1 MATKELLKSPISPN
15 AGPTVERRLL
25 HERFRDRLCV
35 NPRLTRKLVSY
46 QGNKNSPGLRWMKY
60 KEGFYG
66 ALVGEFLDDFKPRS
80 ILDPFAGIGTAP
92 LVAAGR
98 GLQATGIEIMPFGV
112 LTGQVIAYAA
122 NGLRK
127 EVFGDA
133 AASLIEEVQS
143 GNGVQESFRFPHV
156 RITEAA
162 FPLETEEGLARA
174 RSFIDEVKDAD
185 VRAMLDFL
193 CMSVLE
199 SVSYTRKDGQYLRW
213 DYRSG
218 RRLRSRVNKG
228 QILPLAEAIR
238 TRASEILEDMESLK
252 DSYGGGSVKLITGSS
267 LERLRRLPSAS
278 YDMVITSPPYA
289 NRYDYT
295 RTYALELAWLGYG
308 QDAFVVMRQSML
320 SATVENRSKRDW
332 LQEAYGDSEL
342 VRTAFETY
350 KSQGAIHEILSIL
363 RQRSKELG
371 NPHVIRLLEGYFL
384 EMAVVIAELGR
395 IVKPGGSVIMIND
408 NVQYHGEEVSVDL
421 ILSDY
426 AERSGFACK
435 QIWALPK
442 GKGIRKPAD
451 GPVWEKGT
459 EEVRLLLGE
468 GRWLSCGMPKG
479 VRR

>member
-1 MATKELLKSPISPN
+1 
-15 AGPTVERRLL
+15 
-25 HERFRDRLCV
+25 
-35 NPRLTRKLVSY
+35 
-46 QGNKNSPGLRWMKY
+46 
-60 KEGFYG
+60 
-66 ALVGEFLDDFKPRS
+66 
-80 ILDPFAGIGTAP
+80 
-92 LVAAGR
+92 
-98 GLQATGIEIMPFGV
+98 
-112 LTGQVIAYAA
+112 
-122 NGLRK
+122 
-127 EVFGDA
+127 
-133 AASLIEEVQS
+133 
-143 GNGVQESFRFPHV
+143 
-156 RITEAA
+156 
-162 FPLETEEGLARA
+162 
-174 RSFIDEVKDAD
+174 
-185 VRAMLDFL
+185 
-193 CMSVLE
+193 
-199 SVSYTRKDGQYLRW
+199 
-213 DYRSG
+213 
-218 RRLRSRVNKG
+218 
-228 QILPLAEAIR
+228 
-238 TRASEILEDMESLK
+238 MESLK
-252 DSYGGGSVKLITGSS
+252 DSYGGGSAKLITGSS

-442 GKGIRKPAD
+442 GKGNASQQMGRFGRRELRKC
-451 GPVWEKGT
+451 VYYWERVG
-459 EEVRLLLGE
+459 G
-468 GRWLSCGMPKG
+468 
-479 VRR
+479 